1 MRRNLESQAGV
12 RALAAGRMG
21 AVGLLALI
29 SLPGP
34 VRADVVTDWNL
45 TTLQAAAAASL
56 NPQRQQRVAAMAH
69 AAMHDAVNSVAP
81 RYEAYAVQVS
91 PSGEAS
97 IEAAAVQA
105 AYGVLI
111 RLLPGRAAMLDAA
124 RSASLSQIPDGP
136 VKEEG
141 LAVGEAVAVQIVAL
155 RSTDGSDVD
164 GSYTFGSGPGEYQRT
179 PPTFGNPVLPAF
191 GFVTPFVLR
200 RGDQFR
206 AGGPPRLKSDKYAA
220 DFNEVK
226 RLGSVN
232 SAERT
237 AEQTEI
243 ALCGAEPPLAMWNRV
258 ARSLTAQRQTGL
270 VENARLFALMNL
282 AMMDATIACWDSKYT
297 YRFWRPVTAIP
308 LADTDGNDATEA
320 DPAWTPLR
328 PTPLHPEYPS
338 GHSCVSNAAAK
349 VLTSFFGKHIAFSTA
364 TSTCPAGVV
373 RSYDSLQALADEV
386 GDSRIYIGFH
396 FRSSIRDGAKIGRQV
411 GHWTF
416 HRFLQPL
423 EDAERRAF

>member
-1 MRRNLESQAGV
+1 MTRNLESQAGH

-29 SLPGP
+29 SVEGP

-45 TTLQAAAAASL
+45 TTLQVAAAAGV
-56 NPQRQQRVAAMAH
+56 PQRQQRVAAMVH
-69 AAMHDAVNSVAP
+69 VAMHDAVNSIEP
-81 RYEAYAVQVS
+81 RYEAYAVHVS

-111 RLLPGRAAMLDAA
+111 RLLPGQAPLLDAA
-124 RSASLSQIPDGP
+124 RSASLSHIPDGP
-136 VKEEG
+136 AKEEG
-141 LAVGEAVAVQIVAL
+141 LAVGETVAGQIVDL
-155 RSTDGSDVD
+155 RSNDGSDVD
-164 GSYTFGSGPGEYQRT
+164 GTYVFGSGPGEYQRT
-179 PPTFGNPVLPAF
+179 PPTFANPALPAF
-191 GFVTPFVLR
+191 RFVKPFVLK

-206 AGGPPRLKSDKYAA
+206 AEGPPSLDSDEWAE
-220 DFNEVK
+220 DFNETK
-226 RLGSVN
+226 RLGRVDST
-232 SAERT
+232 ERT

-243 ALCGAEPPLAMWNRV
+243 ALCGAEPPLPMWNRV
-258 ARSLTAQRQTGL
+258 ARSVSAQKQIGL
-270 VENARLFALMNL
+270 VENARLFALLNL
-282 AMMDATIACWDSKYT
+282 AMVDATIAVWDSKYT

-320 DPAWTPLR
+320 DPSWTPLR

-338 GHSCVSNAAAK
+338 AHACVSTAAAK
-349 VLTSFFGKHIAFSTA
+349 VMTSFFDDHTAFSAA

-373 RSYDSLQALADEV
+373 RHYDSFQALADEI
-386 GDSRIYIGFH
+386 GESRIYIGFH
-396 FRSSIRDGAKIGRQV
+396 FRSSVNDGAHIGRQV

-416 HRFLQPL
+416 HRSLQPL
-423 EDAERRAF
+423 HPHP

>member
-1 MRRNLESQAGV
+1 MPRSRSRPWRHRRTGSELKRRRQMRRQMRRNGESQASL

-45 TTLQAAAAASL
+45 TMLQAAAGAGL
-56 NPQRQQRVAAMAH
+56 NPQRQQRVAAMVH
-69 AAMHDAVNSVAP
+69 AAVHDAANSVAP

-111 RLLPGRAAMLDAA
+111 RLLPGQTALLDGA

-141 LAVGEAVAVQIVAL
+141 LAVGEAVAGRIVAL
-155 RSTDGSDVD
+155 RSTDGSGVD
-164 GSYTFGSGPGEYQRT
+164 GIYTFGSGPGEYQRT

-191 GFVTPFVLR
+191 RLVTPFVLR

-206 AGGPPRLKSDKYAA
+206 PEGPPRLRSDRYAA

-243 ALCGAEPPLAMWNRV
+243 A
-258 ARSLTAQRQTGL
+258 
-270 VENARLFALMNL
+270 
-282 AMMDATIACWDSKYT
+282 
-297 YRFWRPVTAIP
+297 
-308 LADTDGNDATEA
+308 
-320 DPAWTPLR
+320 
-328 PTPLHPEYPS
+328 
-338 GHSCVSNAAAK
+338 
-349 VLTSFFGKHIAFSTA
+349 
-364 TSTCPAGVV
+364 
-373 RSYDSLQALADEV
+373 
-386 GDSRIYIGFH
+386 
-396 FRSSIRDGAKIGRQV
+396 
-411 GHWTF
+411 
-416 HRFLQPL
+416 
-423 EDAERRAF
+423 

>member
-1 MRRNLESQAGV
+1 MKRNLESQAGV
-12 RALAAGRMG
+12 RASAAGRMG
-21 AVGLLALI
+21 AAGLLALV

-45 TTLQAAAAASL
+45 TTLQAVVAARL

-69 AAMHDAVNSVAP
+69 AAMYDAVNSVAP
-81 RYEAYAVQVS
+81 QYEAYAVRVS

-105 AYGVLI
+105 AYGLLI
-111 RLLPGRAAMLDAA
+111 RLLPAQAVLLDGA

-141 LAVGEAVAVQIVAL
+141 LAVGDAVAGQIVAL

-164 GSYTFGSGPGEYQRT
+164 GTYAFGSGPGEYQRT
-179 PPTFGNPVLPAF
+179 PPTFGNPAVPAWR
-191 GFVTPFVLR
+191 FVTPFVLR

-206 AGGPPRLKSDKYAA
+206 AEGPPSLDSDEWAA
-220 DFNEVK
+220 DFNETK

-243 ALCGAEPPLAMWNRV
+243 ALCGAEPSLPMWNRV
-258 ARSLTAQRQTGL
+258 ARSMSARRQTGL
-270 VENARLFALMNL
+270 VENARLFALLNL
-282 AMMDATIACWDSKYT
+282 AMVDATIACWDSKYT

-328 PTPLHPEYPS
+328 ATPLHPEYPS
-338 GHSCVSNAAAK
+338 AHACVSNAAAE
-349 VLTSFFGKHIAFSTA
+349 VLTSIVGKDTAFSTA

-373 RSYDSLQALADEV
+373 RSYDSFQALADEV

-396 FRSSIRDGAKIGRQV
+396 FRSAIRHGANLGHQV
-411 GHWTF
+411 GHWTS
-416 HRFLQPL
+416 HRFLRPL
-423 EDAERRAF
+423 EDAQSRAF

>member
-1 MRRNLESQAGV
+1 MTRNL
-12 RALAAGRMG
+12 

-34 VRADVVTDWNL
+34 ARADVVTDWNL
-45 TTLQAAAAASL
+45 TTVQAVTAPGL
-56 NPQRQQRVAAMAH
+56 NPQRQQRVAAMVH

-81 RYEAYAVQVS
+81 HYEPYAVRVS

-97 IEAAAVQA
+97 IEAAAIQA

-111 RLLPGRAAMLDAA
+111 RLLPAQAATFDAA
-124 RSASLSQIPDGP
+124 RTASLSTIPAGP
-136 VKEEG
+136 AKEEG
-141 LAVGEAVAVQIVAL
+141 LAVGEAVAGQIVAL

-164 GSYTFGSGPGEYQRT
+164 GTYTFGSGPGQYQRT
-179 PPTFGNPVLPAF
+179 PPTFANPAVPAW
-191 GFVTPFVLR
+191 GFVTPFVLE

-206 AGGPPRLKSDKYAA
+206 PEGPPSLTSDEWAA
-220 DFNEVK
+220 DFNETK
-226 RLGSVN
+226 RLGRVD

-243 ALCGAEPPLAMWNRV
+243 ALCDAEGSLPMWNRV
-258 ARSLTAQRQTGL
+258 ARTVTAQKQTGL
-270 VENARLFALMNL
+270 VENARVFALLNL
-282 AMMDATIACWDSKYT
+282 AMVDATIACWDSKYT

-328 PTPLHPEYPS
+328 ATPLHPEYPS
-338 GHSCVSNAAAK
+338 AHSCVSTAAAK
-349 VLTSFFGKHIAFSTA
+349 VMTSLFGKHTAFSMA

-373 RSYDSLQALADEV
+373 RSYDSFQALADEV

-396 FRSSIRDGAKIGRQV
+396 FRSAIRDGAKLGRHV
-411 GHWTF
+411 GQWTL
-416 HRFLQPL
+416 HRVLEPL
-423 EDAERRAF
+423 KHHQCSAF

>member
-1 MRRNLESQAGV
+1 
-12 RALAAGRMG
+12 MG
-21 AVGLLALI
+21 ALGLLALI

-34 VRADVVTDWNL
+34 VRADVVTDWNQ
-45 TTLQAAAAASL
+45 TTLQAAVAVSP
-56 NPQRQQRVAAMAH
+56 NQRQQRVAAMVH
-69 AAMHDAVNSVAP
+69 AAIHDAVNSIAP
-81 RYEAYAVQVS
+81 RYKVYAVRVS

-111 RLLPGRAAMLDAA
+111 RLLPGQAALLDGA

-141 LAVGEAVAVQIVAL
+141 LAVGEAVAGRIVAL

-164 GSYTFGSGPGEYQRT
+164 GTYVFGSGPGEYQRT
-179 PPTFGNPVLPAF
+179 PPTFGNPAVPALRL
-191 GFVTPFVLR
+191 VKPFVLR

-206 AGGPPRLKSDKYAA
+206 AEGPPSLSSDEWAE

-226 RLGSVN
+226 RLGSVD

-243 ALCGAEPPLAMWNRV
+243 ALCGAEPPLPMWNRV
-258 ARSLTAQRQTGL
+258 ARSVSTQRQTGL
-270 VENARLFALMNL
+270 VENARLFALLNL

-320 DPAWTPLR
+320 DSAWAPLR
-328 PTPLHPEYPS
+328 PTPIHPEYPS
-338 GHSCVSNAAAK
+338 AHTCVSTAAAD
-349 VLTSFFGKHIAFSTA
+349 VLTSFFGRHTAFSTA
-364 TSTCPAGVV
+364 TSTCPAGVA
-373 RSYDSLQALADEV
+373 RSYHSFQAMADEI

-396 FRSSIRDGAKIGRQV
+396 FRSSIRDGAKIGRHV
-411 GHWTF
+411 GHWTL

-423 EDAERRAF
+423 RHPPCIDF

>member
-1 MRRNLESQAGV
+1 MRRNLESQAGLG
-12 RALAAGRMG
+12 ALAGRMG

-29 SLPGP
+29 SVPGP

-45 TTLQAAAAASL
+45 TTLQAAAAAGV
-56 NPQRQQRVAAMAH
+56 NQRQQRVATMAH
-69 AAMHDAVNSVAP
+69 AAMHDAVNSIAP
-81 RYEAYAVQVS
+81 QYEAYAVHVS

-111 RLLPGRAAMLDAA
+111 RLLPGQAAMLDAA

-164 GSYTFGSGPGEYQRT
+164 GTYTFGSGPGEYQRT

-191 GFVTPFVLR
+191 RFVTPFVLR

-206 AGGPPRLKSDKYAA
+206 AEGPPRLRSDRYAA

-232 SAERT
+232 SAERS

-258 ARSLTAQRQTGL
+258 ARSMTAQRQTGL

-308 LADTDGNDATEA
+308 LADTDGNDETVA

-338 GHSCVSNAAAK
+338 GHSCVSTAAAK
-349 VLTSFFGKHIAFSTA
+349 VLTSFFGTHSAFSTA

-373 RSYDSLQALADEV
+373 RGYDSFKALADEV

-396 FRSSIRDGAKIGRQV
+396 FRSSIRDGAKIGRHV
-411 GHWTF
+411 GHWTVR
-416 HRFLQPL
+416 RFLQPL
-423 EDAERRAF
+423 EHPHCTF